1 MEAEARSDV
10 AQERAI
16 FNIGHFISLHVS
28 DIHSEPVNVKV
39 RFADVDEGRDDEE
52 VDKFLEMKA
61 ANPVAVRVG
70 SVACAGEPPPKMRHA
85 TTRASSATAFMR
97 LVTR

>member
-10 AQERAI
+10 AQEGAI

-61 ANPVAVRVG
+61 ANPVFGDFA
-70 SVACAGEPPPKMRHA
+70 SFVADDGNAQPINGLEPP
-85 TTRASSATAFMR
+85 
-97 LVTR
+97 